1 MENLLPFLLLAAGF
15 IYKIYSNFQEE
26 QKKAQ
31 KRNPSQP
38 VAKEPE
44 PAERPINRKEG
55 PSPERRLP
63 PVLNEEVFDPEHP
76 YEPGYKPSYPREPVV
91 ERYRAEKKYEDI
103 SPEVVATKEY
113 YNPERPAAEV
123 VKSRKIHE
131 RHKHRFTPY
140 VEIEER
146 SEYANFDLRDA
157 IIKSAILNRP
167 WV

>member
-44 PAERPINRKEG
+44 PAERPINRKEE
-55 PSPERRLP
+55 SPERRLP
-63 PVLNEEVFDPEHP
+63 PVLKEDGFDPKHP
-76 YEPGYKPSYPREPVV
+76 YEPEYKPIYSGEPVV
-91 ERYRAEKKYEDI
+91 KKYRAENRYETI
-103 SPEVVATKEY
+103 RPEVVTTQEY
-113 YNPERPAAEV
+113 YNPERPAPEV

-131 RHKHRFTPY
+131 PHKHQFTPY